1 VRFVTAQKASY
12 AADLGVRRHDCQA
25 LLPYTCTLDHHGQ
38 ASLSMFVYLNEH
50 VVIGPVNHVY
60 AWRATA
66 EKLCPTM
73 ILRPSHPTPNRGS
86 RKEVA
91 GWEWFAEPP
100 NNKLAGQQAA

>member
-1 VRFVTAQKASY
+1 
-12 AADLGVRRHDCQA
+12 
-25 LLPYTCTLDHHGQ
+25 
-38 ASLSMFVYLNEH
+38 MFVYLNEH

-100 NNKLAGQQAA
+100 NNKLDKILEVTRGDYVNQSVTVSCNCPTVLSRLF